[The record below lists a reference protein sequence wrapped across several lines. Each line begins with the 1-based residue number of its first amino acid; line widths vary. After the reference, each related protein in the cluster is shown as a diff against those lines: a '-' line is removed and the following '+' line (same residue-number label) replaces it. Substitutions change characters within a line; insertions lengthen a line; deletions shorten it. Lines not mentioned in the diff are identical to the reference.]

1 MGVSEAARQ
10 AGRVGVVVVHFGD
23 PGPTLDCLAALR
35 HDTSVAERR
44 VVVVDNSGTL
54 PAALLQGELVLACPD
69 NPGFGGGANR
79 GVAALTDA
87 PGGALVILNN
97 DVEVAPGYLAAALAA
112 VRDPAAGAA
121 AGPLYLDRLGG
132 RLWYAGGAVNFLAG
146 TVWQS
151 VRARDAT
158 RARDVGFI
166 PGAAIVVAPAAWRAV
181 EGFDPAYRLYSED
194 LDLCLRLRRRGFALR
209 FDPTLAAVHRLGTTT
224 GSAHRSPLYLEH
236 TAANRLR
243 PFRPLAYR
251 LYLALIHTGYVG
263 LRAAWLR
270 VARRGVAGREAAHAL
285 LSGHR
290 RALAGILAG
299 PRQA

>member
-1 MGVSEAARQ
+1 MTDATHRM
-10 AGRVGVVVVHFGD
+10 GRVGVVVVHFGD
-23 PGPTLDCLAALR
+23 PGPTLACLAALR
-35 HDTSVAERR
+35 HDASVAELR

-54 PAALLQGELVLACPD
+54 PGTLPGVELVLACPD

-79 GVAALTDA
+79 GVAALADE
-87 PGGALVILNN
+87 PLGALVILNN
-97 DVEVAPGYLAAALAA
+97 DVEIAPGYLAAARAA
-112 VRDPAAGAA
+112 FGDPVVGAA

-166 PGAAIVVAPAAWRAV
+166 PGAAIVVAPAAWRTV
-181 EGFDPAYRLYSED
+181 GGFDPAYRLYNED

-209 FDPTLAAVHRLGTTT
+209 FDPALAAVHRLGTTT
-224 GSAHRSPLYLEH
+224 GSAQRSPLYLEH
-236 TAANRLR
+236 TSANRLR

-251 LYLALIHTGYVG
+251 FYLALIHTGYVG
-263 LRAAWLR
+263 LRAGWLR
-270 VARRGVAGREAAHAL
+270 VTRRGVAGREATRAL
-285 LSGHR
+285 LRGHR
-290 RALAGILAG
+290 RALAGIRAG
-299 PRQA
+299 PVRG